1 MKKRKVAILTLPL
14 HSNYGGLLQAFALQ
28 KALTSLGHESLL
40 INNDTSNYPNWRKRI
55 SFVKQKVFQLIKGG
69 SVNRPDLTSKKNKK
83 VIGEHS
89 AKFVERYINK
99 TDLVPAIFN
108 FEDVK
113 SYNFG
118 GYVVGS
124 DQVWRPNYTPSIA
137 TYFYDFLETISSVK
151 KISYAASFGVDH
163 WQYNSQETK
172 SCAKLAKMFNAISVR
187 EDSGII
193 LCQENLNV
201 DAVKVLDP
209 TLLIDKHDYE
219 VLVENAQLSKPKGK
233 LFTYILDRSA
243 ENIDM
248 EERAAKYLN
257 TNHYTAMP
265 RKDMRNLSSENINDF
280 IFPPVEEWING
291 FMSADYIITDSF
303 HGTLFSIIFNKKFIS
318 IGNKRRGLSRFTSI
332 LKQLDLEDRLLLS
345 VEDFKPEIL
354 NKDIDWNL
362 VNSKLSIAKEN
373 SLDFLNSNL

>member
-1 MKKRKVAILTLPL
+1 MKKRKIAILTLPL

-40 INNDTSNYPNWRKRI
+40 INNETSNYPNWRKRI

-69 SVNRPDLTSKKNKK
+69 SVIRPDLTSKKDKK
-83 VIGEHS
+83 IIGAHS
-89 AKFVERYINK
+89 AKFVEQYINK
-99 TDLVPAIFN
+99 TGLVPAIFN

-113 SYNFG
+113 SYNFE

-137 TYFYDFLETISSVK
+137 TYFYDFLKSNSSVK

-163 WQYNSQETK
+163 WQYSPQETENC
-172 SCAKLAKMFNAISVR
+172 SKLAKMFNAISVR
-187 EDSGII
+187 EDSGIT

-209 TLLIDKHDYE
+209 TLLIDKREYE
-219 VLVENAQLSKPKGK
+219 VLVENAQLKKPKGR

-243 ENIDM
+243 SNIEM
-248 EERAAKYLN
+248 EEKAAKYLN
-257 TNHYTAMP
+257 TNHFTAMP
-265 RKDMRNLSSENINDF
+265 RKDMQNISASNINEY

-291 FMSADYIITDSF
+291 FMSAEYIITDSF

-332 LKQLDLEDRLLLS
+332 LKQLGLENRLLLD
-345 VEDFKPEIL
+345 VKDFTPELL
-354 NKDIDWNL
+354 NEEIDWLSVNNKLDTEKRKSYKFLETNL
-362 VNSKLSIAKEN
+362 
-373 SLDFLNSNL
+373 

>member
-1 MKKRKVAILTLPL
+1 
-14 HSNYGGLLQAFALQ
+14 
-28 KALTSLGHESLL
+28 
-40 INNDTSNYPNWRKRI
+40 
-55 SFVKQKVFQLIKGG
+55 
-69 SVNRPDLTSKKNKK
+69 
-83 VIGEHS
+83 
-89 AKFVERYINK
+89 
-99 TDLVPAIFN
+99 
-108 FEDVK
+108 
-113 SYNFG
+113 
-118 GYVVGS
+118 
-124 DQVWRPNYTPSIA
+124 
-137 TYFYDFLETISSVK
+137 
-151 KISYAASFGVDH
+151 
-163 WQYNSQETK
+163 
-172 SCAKLAKMFNAISVR
+172 
-187 EDSGII
+187 
-193 LCQENLNV
+193 
-201 DAVKVLDP
+201 
-209 TLLIDKHDYE
+209 
-219 VLVENAQLSKPKGK
+219 
-233 LFTYILDRSA
+233 
-243 ENIDM
+243 M

>member
-1 MKKRKVAILTLPL
+1 MKKRKIAILTLPL

-28 KALTSLGHESLL
+28 KALASLGHQSLL
-40 INNDTSNYPNWRKRI
+40 INNKTSNYPNWRKRI
-55 SFVKQKVFQLIKGG
+55 SFAKQKVFQLIKGG
-69 SVNRPDLTSKKNKK
+69 AVLRPDLTSKRNKK
-83 VIGEHS
+83 IIGEHS
-89 AKFVERYINK
+89 AKFVERYIHK
-99 TDLVPAIFN
+99 TDLVPSIFN

-113 SYNFG
+113 SYNFE

-137 TYFYDFLETISSVK
+137 TYFYDFLKPISSIK

-163 WQYNSQETK
+163 WQYSSQETEN
-172 SCAKLAKMFNAISVR
+172 CAKLAKMFDAVSVR
-187 EDSGII
+187 EDSGIS

-209 TLLIDKHDYE
+209 TLLIDKREYE
-219 VLVENAQLSKPKGK
+219 VLVENAQLTKPKGR

-243 ENIDM
+243 SNIEM
-248 EERAAKYLN
+248 EEKAAKYLN
-257 TNHYTAMP
+257 TNHFTAMP
-265 RKDMRNLSSENINDF
+265 RKDMRNLSAENIKEF

-291 FMSADYIITDSF
+291 FMSAEYIITDSF

-332 LKQLDLEDRLLLS
+332 LKQLGLENRLILDVSDFSPELLNEDVDWDS
-345 VEDFKPEIL
+345 VNI
-354 NKDIDWNL
+354 
-362 VNSKLSIAKEN
+362 KLEMERKE
-373 SLDFLNSNL
+373 SLDFLKNNL